1 MTTKA
6 EDKNK
11 VPQVWN
17 FRGRFA
23 TYMRELCGEAAPYQK
38 IFDEIYHGYVFC
50 ALYGMMKG
58 VKHRY
63 DPALDNPDNVDPKG
77 FRWIYAYRGKPLY
90 NYDNLR
96 KLILLFDKSSGV
108 TFQERVDNALR
119 FDISTNDVTDI
130 GLIEKSRYGEN
141 SELVDSYVLG
151 GLELIHEK
159 VMGATSPQDAI
170 VILGEIMDEFKEGL
184 DNLGECK
191 VGC

>member
-1 MTTKA
+1 MTVKT

-17 FRGRFA
+17 FRGRYA

-58 VKHRY
+58 VKHKY
-63 DPALDNPDNVDPKG
+63 DPTQDNPNDVDPKG
-77 FRWIYAYRGKPLY
+77 FRWAYANAAGLY

-96 KLILLFDKSSGV
+96 KLVLLFDKTPGV
-108 TFQERVDNALR
+108 SFEEKVDNALR
-119 FDISTNDVTDI
+119 FDYSTNDVIDEC
-130 GLIEKSRYGEN
+130 LIEKSRYGKN
-141 SELVDSYVLG
+141 SELIDAYVLG

-159 VMGATSPQDAI
+159 VISATSPQSMIAI
-170 VILGEIMDEFKEGL
+170 LDEIMDEFREGMSQI
-184 DNLGECK
+184 NQ
-191 VGC
+191 